1 MGVIKV
7 IPFAKFF
14 RVFVIVAIV
23 ISMVSPGVFA
33 ASFSDVDP
41 KYEKAVDFL
50 VSKGIKGKGDGR
62 FGTQEYIKRVDA
74 AVFVVKALGLETESA
89 TSSGF
94 TDVPERA
101 EKEVNALKA
110 AGITKGKTE
119 TTFASQDLITRG
131 ELAIWIQRGFGLEAG
146 KSELVFDDVGDR
158 YQEAVSALLAAS
170 ITNGTSKTTFGTTAN
185 AKRGD
190 FAIFVYKASQV
201 NNEKNMPAF
210 KRIEAI
216 NERQLEITF
225 DKALDVEH
233 TSYIEKS
240 GNQIAVF
247 DKGASA
253 QTANFVSEMISFSED
268 RKTAIVILKPTDT
281 AQPDQELDEGKDYRV
296 ALMSSYQTDLIF
308 AEVEVESDWLVLLK
322 GMETPEVK
330 VDKEQNELIVKFD
343 QRMDEEAKKPEN
355 YEVYDLHSV
364 KANGALSNGE
374 WVDATVK
381 TAVKFD
387 INPGVLSA
395 GKTYKIRVNP
405 HLESENG
412 SKVPASQLLTTFMTP
427 SIAEAQPKVKLARV
441 TGMDEITVTFDRNLS
456 DNIPVNV
463 YLITIGRSNGTN
475 IDVKE
480 VSFNGK
486 NLMLKANEA
495 NAFAEGL
502 TYSVALP
509 SGIAVNRQF
518 LNAVNED
525 VNNIKAVGVKNQ
537 AATEVR
543 AKLIRQT
550 SKKDKA
556 DLLLTFDQQVMI
568 ENVEAG
574 DIKIEGFG
582 KTFQITQ
589 GTPVE
594 VYGEDPT
601 GKTLVVK
608 DVASAFTMDLS
619 SEEAKTLTK
628 FIPESGISY
637 QVIVGE
643 HVAKSISPVAEKDQ
657 KSNQAQLAAIVDGI
671 DVEAPKIEK
680 AILHS
685 AEKIT
690 VHFDERIIASGL
702 EVSDLKVEGFIRSAG
717 ARYVKATLTGT
728 STLGFSVSGDTLT
741 ITPAN
746 DSIKF
751 QTGVIEKDATFLSI
765 GADTL
770 KDENGIV
777 NEGLEYIVR
786 VNDKKLY
793 DHAAP
798 IMIGVKLVDVPSGR
812 LEITYSEAVYA
823 KGSSA
828 VETAKQF
835 NVSGAERNQYGT
847 YTNVAV
853 KAEDANNI
861 FEVTFTNKT
870 FKAKDY
876 SSAKLIYTNNSNY
889 AIQDTQQN
897 QQKTGL
903 VKGIL

>member
-1 MGVIKV
+1 M
-7 IPFAKFF
+7 IPFANFF

-33 ASFSDVDP
+33 ASFSDVGS
-41 KYEKAVDFL
+41 KYEQAVDFL
-50 VSKGIKGKGDGR
+50 VSKGIKGKEDGR
-62 FGTQEYIKRVDA
+62 FGTHEHIKRVDA
-74 AVFVVKALGLETESA
+74 AIFVVKALGLDIESA
-89 TSSGF
+89 ASSGF

-110 AGITKGKTE
+110 AGITEGKTE

-131 ELAIWIQRGFGLEAG
+131 ELAIWIQRGFGLEVG

-158 YQEAVSALLAAS
+158 YQEAVSALLAAD
-170 ITNGTSKTTFGTTAN
+170 ITNGTAKTTFGTTAN

-210 KRIEAI
+210 KRITAI
-216 NERQLEITF
+216 NDRQLEITF
-225 DKALDVEH
+225 DKAFDVEQA
-233 TSYIEKS
+233 SYIEKS

-253 QTANFVSEMISFSED
+253 KTANFVSEMISFSED
-268 RKTAIVILKPTDT
+268 RKTAIVILKPTDQ
-281 AQPDQELDEGKDYRV
+281 AQLDQGLDEGKNYRV

-364 KANGALSNGE
+364 KANGALGNGK

-381 TAVKFD
+381 TAVRFD

-405 HLESENG
+405 NLESDNG

-456 DNIPVNV
+456 DSIPVNV

-480 VSFNGK
+480 VSFHGK
-486 NLMLKANEA
+486 NLVLKANEED
-495 NAFAEGL
+495 AFAEGF
-502 TYSVALP
+502 TYTVALP

-525 VNNIKAVGVKNQ
+525 VHNIKAVGVENQ

-543 AKLIRQT
+543 AKWIRQT
-550 SKKDKA
+550 SQKEKA
-556 DLLLTFDQQVMI
+556 DLLLTFDQPVMI
-568 ENVEAG
+568 GNVKAG
-574 DIKIEGFG
+574 DLKVEGFG
-582 KTFQITQ
+582 KTFHIAQ

-608 DVASAFTMDLS
+608 DVVSAFAMDLS
-619 SEEAKTLTK
+619 SEEAKALTK
-628 FIPESGISY
+628 FIPESGASY

-657 KSNQAQLAAIVDGI
+657 KSNQAPLATIVDGI

-680 AILHS
+680 VILHS

-702 EVSDLKVEGFIRSAG
+702 EVSDLKVGGFIRSAG
-717 ARYVKATLTGT
+717 SRYVKATLTGP

-751 QTGVIEKDATFLSI
+751 QTGVIEKDATILSI

-777 NEGLEYIVR
+777 NEGLEYLVR
-786 VNDKKLY
+786 VNDKNLY

-798 IMIGVKLVDVPSGR
+798 IMIGAKLVDVPSGR
-812 LEITYSEAVYA
+812 LEVTYSEAVYA

-828 VETAKQF
+828 ADTAKQF
-835 NVSGAERNQYGT
+835 NVSGTERNQYGT

-853 KAEDANNI
+853 NAEDADYI
-861 FEVTFTNKT
+861 FEVTFTEKT

-889 AIQDTQQN
+889 AIQDTQRN
-897 QQKTGL
+897 QQTTSL
-903 VKGIL
+903 IKGIL

>member
-1 MGVIKV
+1 MQH
-7 IPFAKFF
+7 
-14 RVFVIVAIV
+14 
-23 ISMVSPGVFA
+23 
-33 ASFSDVDP
+33 
-41 KYEKAVDFL
+41 L
-50 VSKGIKGKGDGR
+50 
-62 FGTQEYIKRVDA
+62 
-74 AVFVVKALGLETESA
+74 
-89 TSSGF
+89 
-94 TDVPERA
+94 
-101 EKEVNALKA
+101 
-110 AGITKGKTE
+110 
-119 TTFASQDLITRG
+119 
-131 ELAIWIQRGFGLEAG
+131 
-146 KSELVFDDVGDR
+146 
-158 YQEAVSALLAAS
+158 
-170 ITNGTSKTTFGTTAN
+170 
-185 AKRGD
+185 
-190 FAIFVYKASQV
+190 
-201 NNEKNMPAF
+201 
-210 KRIEAI
+210 
-216 NERQLEITF
+216 
-225 DKALDVEH
+225 
-233 TSYIEKS
+233 IEKS

-253 QTANFVSEMISFSED
+253 KTANFVSEMISFSED

-281 AQPDQELDEGKDYRV
+281 AQPDQGLDEGKDYRV

-322 GMETPEVK
+322 GMETPEVT
-330 VDKEQNELIVKFD
+330 VDQEQNDLIVKFD
-343 QRMDEEAKKPEN
+343 QRMDEEAKKPGN

-364 KANGALSNGE
+364 KVNGALGNGE

-405 HLESENG
+405 NLESENG

-456 DNIPVNV
+456 DSIPVNV
-463 YLITIGRSNGTN
+463 YLITIGRSNGTT

-480 VSFNGK
+480 VSFHGK
-486 NLMLKANEA
+486 NLVLKANEE
-495 NAFAEGL
+495 NAFAEGF
-502 TYSVALP
+502 TYTVALP
-509 SGIAVNRQF
+509 SGIAVNQQF

-525 VNNIKAVGVKNQ
+525 VNNIKAVGVENK
-537 AATEVR
+537 AATEVK
-543 AKLIRQT
+543 AKLIRQ
-550 SKKDKA
+550 SSQKEKA
-556 DLLLTFDQQVMI
+556 DLLLTFDQQAMI
-568 ENVEAG
+568 KNVAAG
-574 DIKIEGFG
+574 DIKIQSYG
-582 KTFQITQ
+582 KTFHIAQ

-601 GKTLVVK
+601 GRTLVVK
-608 DVASAFTMDLS
+608 DVASAFAMDLS
-619 SEEAKTLTK
+619 SEEAKALTK

-680 AILHS
+680 VILHS

-702 EVSDLKVEGFIRSAG
+702 GVSDMKVEGFIRSAG
-717 ARYVKATLTGT
+717 ARYVKATLTGP

-751 QTGVIEKDATFLSI
+751 QTGVIEKDTPILSI

-777 NEGLEYIVR
+777 NEGMEYIVNT
-786 VNDKKLY
+786 NDKQLY
-793 DHAAP
+793 DQATP
-798 IMIGVKLVDVPSGR
+798 IMIGAKLVDVPSGR
-812 LEITYSEAVYA
+812 LEMTYSEAVYA

-828 VETAKQF
+828 AETAKQF

-847 YTNVAV
+847 DTNVA
-853 KAEDANNI
+853 ANVENANHI
-861 FEVTFTNKT
+861 FEVTFTDKT

-876 SSAKLIYTNNSNY
+876 SSAKLIYTNNRNY

-897 QQKTGL
+897 QQITGL
-903 VKGIL
+903 VKGILYE